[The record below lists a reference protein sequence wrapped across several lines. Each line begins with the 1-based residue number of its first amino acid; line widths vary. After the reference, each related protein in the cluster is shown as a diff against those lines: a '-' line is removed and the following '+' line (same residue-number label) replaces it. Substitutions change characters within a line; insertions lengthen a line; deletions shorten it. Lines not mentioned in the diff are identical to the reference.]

1 MKKTK
6 YLFAILFMLV
16 AFLAIGATSVNAE
29 TVSIV
34 NNLEEFTSS
43 INDNVDVIKLNAD
56 ITASDT
62 LHWGIN
68 GNKTLDLNGFSIN
81 SSKEIMFKLFYY
93 GDYTVKVINS
103 SNSTTGKIN
112 HTYTADYG
120 KTFYLDNAISGKN
133 KTLYIDGVELNE
145 SRKARTIL
153 CFDNN
158 TTDNLIVKNV
168 NSKSFDFSG
177 GFDNYEFSNTVVRPI
192 ETSRVQLVVGNPTI
206 TVKDILGDNQEI
218 YYQAFDRVGGNMIS
232 SGVADENLL
241 LTNLWTNNTSDEQDN
256 AITVRYKN
264 GFAVSN
270 VELNETYGY
279 TETTETA
286 KEISIKNNG

>member
-81 SSKEIMFKLFYY
+81 SSKEIMFKIFYY
-93 GDYTVKVINS
+93 GDYTVRVINS
-103 SNSTTGKIN
+103 SN
-112 HTYTADYG
+112 D
-120 KTFYLDNAISGKN
+120 
-133 KTLYIDGVELNE
+133 
-145 SRKARTIL
+145 
-153 CFDNN
+153 
-158 TTDNLIVKNV
+158 
-168 NSKSFDFSG
+168 
-177 GFDNYEFSNTVVRPI
+177 
-192 ETSRVQLVVGNPTI
+192 
-206 TVKDILGDNQEI
+206 
-218 YYQAFDRVGGNMIS
+218 
-232 SGVADENLL
+232 
-241 LTNLWTNNTSDEQDN
+241 
-256 AITVRYKN
+256 
-264 GFAVSN
+264 
-270 VELNETYGY
+270 
-279 TETTETA
+279 
-286 KEISIKNNG
+286 